1 MGRCSTY
8 GFPVYADRVVL
19 LGNHRD
25 AIAYGALDPGSGTA
39 VMLEVAR
46 AFAVLAQQGEAPPLP
61 PPARRPCHGQQHTLG
76 SQTNRRKRK
85 GMGLCSVIVYSL

>member
-1 MGRCSTY
+1 M
-8 GFPVYADRVVL
+8 VL

-46 AFAVLAQQGEAPPLP
+46 AFAVLAQQGEAPPP
-61 PPARRPCHGQQHTLG
+61 FPHRHAAPVTG
-76 SQTNRRKRK
+76 SSTR
-85 GMGLCSVIVYSL
+85 LDHISIVGSGRGWGSAV

>member
-1 MGRCSTY
+1 M
-8 GFPVYADRVVL
+8 VL

-46 AFAVLAQQGEAPPLP
+46 AFAVLAQQGEAPPPSPTGTP
-61 PPARRPCHGQQHTLG
+61 PLSRAAAHAWITDQ
-76 SQTNRRKRK
+76 S
-85 GMGLCSVIVYSL
+85 